1 MLKYYANDFKLIRS
15 KIGKKIA
22 TLVFIQIIF
31 IIASFIILTYYQ
43 SQTTYLGNSINIAG
57 KNRFLTSNL
66 MYQVSEYLFEDT
78 SKTSS
83 QINSAIDQLES
94 NILVLRQGGTIS
106 DTNLKPLPSEF
117 LDDWNIIYQKW
128 VSLKTI
134 LTNDLTKSSEKI
146 SPITVTIVSPIST
159 AAEIDKGIKDTFES
173 STLSLIDSSNVL
185 ATKLG
190 GYVKNS
196 VEYSLFLQRLF
207 SVLNILVTAV
217 FIFYIIRKILKPIVA
232 LTTATSEVSRGNLNV
247 SVKSK
252 GHDELAVLSES
263 FNSMITSIKNY
274 IKKQNEL
281 KKEIEKTNEEL
292 KHKDQLK
299 DEFIQVAAHELRSPI
314 QPILGLSELLQRRE
328 IGDSSN
334 IGMTDT
340 IKEEEK
346 EIIDAIIRNSKRL
359 VLLTEDIL
367 DVAKIESKS
376 LSLKK
381 EKFNLIEMIKDV
393 LKEYEH
399 QIQNSNSI
407 KLSFETPEI
416 NEIIIEGDKNRL
428 SRVFYNLLNNAI
440 RFTKKGSI
448 TVNVERKTNNII
460 ISIKDTGIGIPPE
473 LLPKLFTKFATDSQ
487 TGSTGLGLFISKR
500 IIEMHGGRIWAINN
514 ISNGESKGSTFAFS
528 LPLIN

>member
-57 KNRFLTSNL
+57 KNRFLASNL
-66 MYQVSEYLFEDT
+66 MYQVSKYLFEDT

-94 NILVLRQGGTIS
+94 NILILRQGGMIS
-106 DTNLKPLPSEF
+106 DTNLQPLPSEF

-159 AAEIDKGIKDTFES
+159 AVEIDKDIKNIFES
-173 STLSLIDSSNVL
+173 NTLSLIDSSNVL

-190 GYVKNS
+190 EYVKNS

-281 KKEIEKTNEEL
+281 KKEIEKANEE
-292 KHKDQLK
+292 
-299 DEFIQVAAHELRSPI
+299 R
-314 QPILGLSELLQRRE
+314 
-328 IGDSSN
+328 
-334 IGMTDT
+334 
-340 IKEEEK
+340 IK
-346 EIIDAIIRNSKRL
+346 
-359 VLLTEDIL
+359 T
-367 DVAKIESKS
+367 
-376 LSLKK
+376 
-381 EKFNLIEMIKDV
+381 
-393 LKEYEH
+393 
-399 QIQNSNSI
+399 
-407 KLSFETPEI
+407 
-416 NEIIIEGDKNRL
+416 
-428 SRVFYNLLNNAI
+428 
-440 RFTKKGSI
+440 
-448 TVNVERKTNNII
+448 
-460 ISIKDTGIGIPPE
+460 
-473 LLPKLFTKFATDSQ
+473 
-487 TGSTGLGLFISKR
+487 
-500 IIEMHGGRIWAINN
+500 
-514 ISNGESKGSTFAFS
+514 
-528 LPLIN
+528 